1 MEMDLSHQPPDLA
14 KRVFWT
20 VIVICSLWQIVT
32 YRDDFYL
39 IIDDWAFFG
48 TRLDLLSTNGL
59 DDFLL
64 RRHNEHLMAG
74 MVLWDVGIASIFGLR
89 DYLPWLISVLCAN
102 TFVAWVIYA
111 YSRRIGINPV
121 AAAVV
126 APFFLA
132 WGAFDRVGYWA
143 PEAIFAICLC
153 LLMCHFDWFVTSRPS
168 VRKEFAGTLLAT
180 LAIFIQSICVAV
192 VPVTVAVLAV
202 RRRWRSMLISC
213 IPLVFYVLWYI
224 TYQRRDDAY
233 RWPIGGAYPQDR
245 DISLFLEFGWKSLSR
260 TVWQTA
266 NFPTF
271 LVIMILIS
279 VGATHLIRQGG
290 TKRVYA
296 VSAIGASFVYLS
308 GFVWARGFAT
318 LKIFRQEI
326 PSRYVSVLAILL
338 LPIAGL
344 GLSVLAVKLRDRRP
358 LTRTTRSALFA
369 TSVLLLIASNAY
381 QKYDRHQEDM
391 EFARS
396 TRDRL
401 IAEMADPG
409 LATKQ
414 ASDFVFGDIVWMD
427 IIYSDLL
434 RFRRLGW
441 L

>member
-1 MEMDLSHQPPDLA
+1 
-14 KRVFWT
+14 
-20 VIVICSLWQIVT
+20 
-32 YRDDFYL
+32 
-39 IIDDWAFFG
+39 
-48 TRLDLLSTNGL
+48 
-59 DDFLL
+59 
-64 RRHNEHLMAG
+64 
-74 MVLWDVGIASIFGLR
+74 
-89 DYLPWLISVLCAN
+89 
-102 TFVAWVIYA
+102 VIYT
-111 YSRRIGINPV
+111 YSRRIGINPL

-153 LLMCHFDWFVTSRPS
+153 LLMCHFDWFITSQPS
-168 VRKEFAGTLLAT
+168 AQKELAGILLAT

-213 IPLVFYVLWYI
+213 IPLVVYVLWYV

-245 DISLFLEFGWKSLSR
+245 NISLYLEFGWKSLSR

-271 LVIMILIS
+271 LLIAILIG
-279 VGATHLIRQGG
+279 VGGIHLIRQGG
-290 TKRVYA
+290 NKRVYA
-296 VSAIGASFVYLS
+296 VSAIGASFIYLS

-318 LKIFRQEI
+318 LRIFRQEI

-344 GLSVLAVKLRDRRP
+344 GLSVLVVKIRDRHG
-358 LTRTTRSALFA
+358 LTRTTRNALIV
-369 TSVLLLIASNAY
+369 TSFLLLIASTAF
-381 QKYDRHQEDM
+381 QKYDRHNEDM

-401 IAEMADPG
+401 TTEMADPS